1 MSDMQVDGWRVLQV
15 VAWVITAV
23 AAVILAP
30 LKWIV
35 HRAITQLEGH
45 TKKIDALEKTTVTRL
60 ELEAALK
67 QLRADRLVMHQEN
80 VNHLIRIENKIEDID
95 KRETHARDDM
105 RSTINAMTSQ
115 VAVLVDRQ
123 ERNSR

>member
-1 MSDMQVDGWRVLQV
+1 MPDMQIDGWRVMQIA
-15 VAWVITAV
+15 AWVITAV
-23 AAVILAP
+23 SAVILAP

-35 HRAITQLEGH
+35 QRAIAQLEGH

-60 ELEAALK
+60 ELESALK
-67 QLRADRLVMHQEN
+67 QLRADRLAMHQEN
-80 VNHLIRIENKIEDID
+80 VNHLIRIEDKIEDND
-95 KRETHARDDM
+95 KRGTTAREDM
-105 RSTINAMTSQ
+105 RTVINTMTAQ